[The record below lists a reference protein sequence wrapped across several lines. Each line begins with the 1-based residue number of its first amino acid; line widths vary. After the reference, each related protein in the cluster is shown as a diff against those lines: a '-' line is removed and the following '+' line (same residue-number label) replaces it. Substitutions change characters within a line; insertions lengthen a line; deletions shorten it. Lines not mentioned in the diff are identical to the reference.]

1 MKPAD
6 KKKLIA
12 SNAGIL
18 VVEILVSFVL
28 PMIGDSMTEGRSA
41 FLRMILH
48 VFPLIVSMSAS
59 TAIINKSIGAST
71 D

>member
-18 VVEILVSFVL
+18 VVGILVSFVL